1 MAGHRISA
9 GTPLSGSHGQARTW
23 QTRAKGVHSPDMAK
37 GPLVVYAYAN
47 CSTCRDA
54 IAWLKEHRVT
64 FTEKAIYT
72 DPPSV
77 PELRRMLDHQG
88 GNLRKLFN
96 TSGLVYRELG
106 LAAKLPQM
114 SLEDALALLAAN
126 GRLVKRPFLLGPNTG
141 LVGFDPKTWAG
152 LV

>member
-1 MAGHRISA
+1 
-9 GTPLSGSHGQARTW
+9 
-23 QTRAKGVHSPDMAK
+23 MAK
-37 GPLVVYAYAN
+37 GPIVVYAYAN
-47 CSTCRDA
+47 CSTCRYA
-54 IAWLKEHRVT
+54 LAWLNEHRVS

-72 DPPSV
+72 DPPSR
-77 PELRRMLDHQG
+77 PELQRMLDHQG

-114 SLEDALALLAAN
+114 STAEALALLAAN
-126 GRLVKRPFLLGPNTG
+126 GRLVKRPFVLGPTVG
-141 LVGFDPKTWAG
+141 LVGFDPQTWAC